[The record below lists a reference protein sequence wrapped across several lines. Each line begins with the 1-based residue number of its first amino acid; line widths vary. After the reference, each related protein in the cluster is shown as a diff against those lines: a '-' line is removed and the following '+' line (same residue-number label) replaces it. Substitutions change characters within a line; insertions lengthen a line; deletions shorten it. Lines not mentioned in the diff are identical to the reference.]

1 MLLALVVGPSV
12 QASTVGLN
20 TAAGDIC
27 IEALTTL
34 CPEWQ
39 PKQQCQV
46 CAGVHQHA
54 LRVAECTPQEIRTF
68 CSLGD
73 TCGTVPLSCAPNC
86 ASAIV
91 KQLTQCSASG
101 GGTVTL
107 SAGIYHCND
116 TAAPDYQ
123 PMLHIEGIKN
133 VALIG
138 AAGSGKF
145 NSASPDPTAT
155 TLLFHGMKAAFE
167 IGSSS
172 NIKVQNIQIDMV
184 RQPYTF
190 GKATAVTATS
200 FTLECACSW
209 HYCVHTR
216 SLRSPCASE
225 PLNRCFATPRREQS
239 TQRHTHFRHLSQT
252 TCSRS
257 KQSWGSTHII
267 GEWRIIQW
275 IFTRRQNRTIS
286 LSTAVGC

>member
-1 MLLALVVGPSV
+1 MMSLLVLLHGLALLVSAV
-12 QASTVGLN
+12 ASEAHAAAGH
-20 TAAGDIC
+20 TAARGNDC
-27 IEALTTL
+27 VEALTTL

-54 LRVAECTPQEIRTF
+54 LRVADCTPAEIHEF
-68 CSLGD
+68 CSFGD

-86 ASAIV
+86 ATAIV
-91 KQLTQCSASG
+91 KRLTECSASG

-123 PMLHIEGIKN
+123 PMLELSGLNN
-133 VALIG
+133 VALVG
-138 AAGSGKF
+138 AAGSGGF
-145 NSASPDPTAT
+145 DTAGPDTTAT
-155 TLLFHGMKAAFE
+155 TLLFHGMKAAFA

-200 FTLECACSW
+200 FTLACAYIQHCVCSW
-209 HYCVHTR
+209 G
-216 SLRSPCASE
+216 LKSPSVC
-225 PLNRCFATPRREQS
+225 
-239 TQRHTHFRHLSQT
+239 
-252 TCSRS
+252 
-257 KQSWGSTHII
+257 I
-267 GEWRIIQW
+267 
-275 IFTRRQNRTIS
+275 
-286 LSTAVGC
+286 